1 MFPLVCRLIIIS
13 LVIWPNIAI
22 IAYLSGQPQC
32 ESELSMKECNKLTEP
47 YFYSPVP
54 LHQGDLQWSS
64 KPLDLRV
71 SCGCHMS
78 YIYSPTVHVAEP
90 QSCSLKR
97 HPLLILID
105 LIDKW
110 ANGDRLRSY
119 QPCPSLSALCIH
131 LLLETTHSLSR
142 SLLLMYLYKLLSN
155 NTVVKSVDRG
165 FGLRRRARSVLD
177 STWNIV
183 TMVFP

>member
-1 MFPLVCRLIIIS
+1 MFPLVCRLTMIP
-13 LVIWPNIAI
+13 LAIWPNIAM

-32 ESELSMKECNKLTEP
+32 ENESRMKERDKLTEP
-47 YFYSPVP
+47 CFYSPVP

-71 SCGCHMS
+71 SCSCSSS
-78 YIYSPTVHVAEP
+78 YIYLPTIHFAEP

-97 HPLLILID
+97 HPLLVLIN

-119 QPCPSLSALCIH
+119 QPSPSLSALCIH

-142 SLLLMYLYKLLSN
+142 SLLPMYLYKLLSN
-155 NTVVKSVDRG
+155 NTVVKSVDCG
-165 FGLRRRARSVLD
+165 FGLRQRVHSKCTRLGG
-177 STWNIV
+177 NGL
-183 TMVFP
+183 